1 MIKKIKNKKAVLFWL
16 SIIAVLMLIALF
28 PGVFASH
35 DPIQAD
41 LTKKFLKPGKE
52 MPLGAD
58 HMGRCILCRIIY
70 GTRVSLFVSGVVVL
84 ITATVGVC
92 VGMFSGYYGGKVDTI
107 LMRIVD
113 VFLGFPSFLF
123 TLAFVGMFGGG
134 TRNLII
140 ALSFFGWMHYAR
152 VVRSEVLS
160 LREKEF
166 IKAAKGMG
174 LSNTSNILKH
184 ILPNIIGPVIVIMTM
199 EVGGIILSTS
209 GLSFLGIGVQP
220 PTPEWGYMLNDA
232 KVYISNMPQLMFY
245 PGAAIM
251 LTILAFNFL
260 GDSLKD
266 AFDVKKSRWTK
277 DS

>member
-1 MIKKIKNKKAVLFWL
+1 MIRKIRNKKVLLFWVMV
-16 SIIAVLMLIALF
+16 IAVLVLIALF
-28 PGVFASH
+28 PGLFASH
-35 DPIQAD
+35 DPVQAD
-41 LTKKFLKPGKE
+41 LNQKFLKPCKE

-58 HMGRCILCRIIY
+58 HMGRCILCRMIY
-70 GTRVSLFVSGVVVL
+70 GTRVSLFVSGAVVL

-92 VGMFSGYYGGKVDTI
+92 VGMFSGFYGGKTDTV

-134 TRNLII
+134 TKNLII

-166 IKAAKGMG
+166 IKAARGMG
-174 LSNTSNILKH
+174 IGNASNILRH
-184 ILPNIIGPVIVIMTM
+184 VLPNIIGPVIVIMTM

-232 KVYISNMPQLMFY
+232 KVYISDMPQLMLY

-251 LTILAFNFL
+251 LTILSFNFL

-266 AFDVKKSRWTK
+266 ALDVKESRWTK